1 MKIQIDLFGMIIMG
15 SFFIGYLVGV
25 RVLEV
30 ITAKLR
36 SITFIKSVHTIV
48 FVPLSA
54 LLFVLVYEVAVG
66 RITYFTWI
74 AVAVFLAE
82 TVVLMTHNWRCPL
95 TMYAERLGSTH
106 GQITDF
112 FFPKWFADRVFLVYG
127 GLFIISLIV
136 LVIRR
141 LP

>member
-1 MKIQIDLFGMIIMG
+1 MLASLDLFGIALAG
-15 SFFIGYLVGV
+15 SFFVGYLLSV
-25 RVLEV
+25 RVLELV
-30 ITAKLR
+30 TARLR

-54 LLFVLVYEVAVG
+54 LLFILTYETIAG
-66 RITYFTWI
+66 RITYFSWI

-82 TVVLMTHNWRCPL
+82 GLVLATHSWRCPL

-127 GLFIISLIV
+127 ALFAASL
-136 LVIRR
+136 LSLAIRFIA
-141 LP
+141 

>member
-1 MKIQIDLFGMIIMG
+1 MTTQIDLFGVILA
-15 SFFIGYLVGV
+15 SSWFSGYLIGV

-48 FVPLSA
+48 FVPLSG
-54 LLFVLVYEVAVG
+54 LLFVLAYEVAVN
-66 RITYFTWI
+66 RITYLTWI
-74 AVAVFLAE
+74 ALAVFLAE
-82 TVVLMTHNWRCPL
+82 TIVLMTHNWRCPL
-95 TMYAERLGSTH
+95 TMYAERLGDTH

-127 GLFIISLIV
+127 GLFTVSVAV
-136 LVIRR
+136 LVMR
-141 LP
+141 LLG

>member
-1 MKIQIDLFGMIIMG
+1 MSKFDLFGMIIVG
-15 SFFIGYLVGV
+15 SFFIGYLLGV
-25 RVLEV
+25 RLLEV
-30 ITAKLR
+30 IAARLR

-48 FVPLSA
+48 FVPLSG

-66 RITYFTWI
+66 RITYLTWI

-82 TVVLMTHNWRCPL
+82 GIVLMTHNGRCPL

-127 GLFIISLIV
+127 GLFAVSLV
-136 LVIRR
+136 FLVIRLLR
-141 LP
+141 